1 MSEIDKLKEELKE
14 LENIE
19 ECDEQIVIGSKNK
32 RGYDNVNFK
41 KNQVE
46 EEQVE

>member
-19 ECDEQIVIGSKNK
+19 ECDEIRDKIAAKKKKLKLRPLNK
-32 RGYDNVNFK
+32 FLDMFK
-41 KNQVE
+41 
-46 EEQVE
+46 